1 MSYELET
8 AIELKT
14 TKQLDD
20 IFGNPP
26 VVNIKVVGVGGA
38 GCNSI
43 NRMIEDGVNLEGVE
57 FIAINTDK
65 NALSVNRAAQKLCI
79 GQKTTK
85 GWGAGTDP
93 NIGQK
98 AAEESADEIRTAI
111 EGADMLFLTAGM
123 GGGTGTGAAPVVAS
137 IAKELGILTVAIV
150 TKPFEFEGV
159 HKMLNAEIGLENL
172 AQFVD
177 AYVVVPNQKL
187 VERLST
193 KTSMKDA
200 FKIAD
205 EVLRKGVIGLAEVI
219 VHPMMINVDYADI
232 RTVLKDAGMAHMGV
246 GVAKGEN
253 RVLDAI
259 KQAVAS
265 PLIETSI
272 SGATGLIICIKSG
285 ESLGMSEVSNY
296 IMLVRNLVHER
307 CNIKYGVE
315 INAKYGDEVEVLII
329 ASGFANDQEQVKNNV
344 NNWDAGN
351 IEKPQEPTPEAPK
364 KNVPKFFANF
374 SNFKKTK

>member
-8 AIELKT
+8 AVELKT
-14 TKQLDD
+14 SKQLDD

-38 GCNSI
+38 GCNSV
-43 NRMIEDGVNLEGVE
+43 NRMLEDGVNLEGVE

-65 NALSVNRAAQKLCI
+65 NALSINKAPQKLCI
-79 GQKTTK
+79 GQKLTK

-93 NIGQK
+93 NVGQK
-98 AAEESADEIRTAI
+98 AAEESVDLIRTAI
-111 EGADMLFLTAGM
+111 EGADLLFLTAGM
-123 GGGTGTGAAPVVAS
+123 GGGTGTGAAPVIAS
-137 IAKELGILTVAIV
+137 IAKEMGILTVAIV
-150 TKPFEFEGV
+150 TKPFEFEGA

-177 AYVVVPNQKL
+177 AYIVVPNQKL
-187 VERLST
+187 VERLSP

-205 EVLRKGVIGLAEVI
+205 EVLRKGVIGLAEII

-232 RTVLKDAGMAHMGV
+232 RTVLKDAGIAHMGV
-246 GVAKGEN
+246 GYAKGTN
-253 RVLDAI
+253 RVLDGI

-272 SGATGLIICIKSG
+272 SGATGLIMCIKCG
-285 ESLGMSEVSNY
+285 ETLSLAETSNY
-296 IMLVRNLVHER
+296 SNLVKNLVHER
-307 CNIKYGVE
+307 CNIKLGVE
-315 INAKYGDEVEVLII
+315 IDPKLGDDVEVLII
-329 ASGFANDQEQVKNNV
+329 ASGFSPNQENTIREVP
-344 NNWDAGN
+344 NW
-351 IEKPQEPTPEAPK
+351 TPENVETAPE
-364 KNVPKFFANF
+364 PKPEPPKRNTPPFFQHF
-374 SNFKKTK
+374 KNFK